1 MNRRLITFFTGLIA
15 TIFLIN
21 LMLMNNIHEDDSFI
35 KVSATF
41 NKVDGIDKGTVVMIS
56 GVNIGYVK
64 KISLENNFPKV
75 LMNLNKEI
83 DIPDD
88 SSISVQTDGLFGKKF
103 LMIEMGGS
111 EGLLAEND
119 SFLFTEDS
127 ILVED
132 LLEKII
138 LLGQKNK
145 EKKNEK

>member
-56 GVNIGYVK
+56 GVNIGYVEK
-64 KISLENNFPKV
+64 VSLENNFPKV

-138 LLGQKNK
+138 LLGQINK